1 MFVGMEQ
8 KTVLN
13 ELQRERNND
22 IITSFAS
29 DYSLRFVILQKIT
42 EKEVR
47 LELEWTPDMLTT
59 CNILFIKRNN
69 FNIYKDITTFKIAEM
84 LQIVN
89 LDFQNESDVLSM
101 SYQYINK
108 LLMPMMSLY
117 KNEVEKKTSTS
128 EKNTANAIMRKMNEL
143 NFSIA
148 QCQKTVTVQEVK
160 LEIYPKIKEI
170 LAKQEK
176 DKYLSNPEL
185 ISAEDIAIMSEDVA
199 KWNRDI

>member
-84 LQIVN
+84 LQVN
-89 LDFQNESDVLSM
+89 HKKLRSLTWTSKM
-101 SYQYINK
+101 SQMSSPCPIN
-108 LLMPMMSLY
+108 
-117 KNEVEKKTSTS
+117 TS
-128 EKNTANAIMRKMNEL
+128 
-143 NFSIA
+143 
-148 QCQKTVTVQEVK
+148 
-160 LEIYPKIKEI
+160 
-170 LAKQEK
+170 
-176 DKYLSNPEL
+176 
-185 ISAEDIAIMSEDVA
+185 ISF
-199 KWNRDI
+199 